1 MDFKWRANLELCY
14 LLFLSILWR
23 QQARSQFH
31 KDIVSRLELDE
42 TARLSLQFQ
51 IAPIRDVNI
60 LKLFLTS
67 AASRPNIFSING
79 MIVMISG
86 IAFDR
91 PDSLCSHLR
100 AFPDHFKIYMTL
112 PIVPIELNSIQ
123 AIDRGRLSH
132 PGNLRSSGQ
141 RFHMIVPFV

>member
-14 LLFLSILWR
+14 LLFLSILWC

-42 TARLSLQFQ
+42 TDFLFSVQ
-51 IAPIRDVNI
+51 IATIRDVNI

-91 PDSLCSHLR
+91 PDGLSHLR
-100 AFPDHFKIYMTL
+100 AFPDHFKIYTIL
-112 PIVPIELNSIQ
+112 PIVHIELNSIQ